1 MECTTNVIER
11 INAYCSSKPG
21 SYEARPFGTYPI
33 CYKVMGKIFAQV
45 SPKEDFF
52 KITIK
57 AEKEQ
62 SLVYRELYPGVVVRG
77 YHCPPVQQPYWN
89 TVDLHQFEDEDVLFQ
104 MIDEAYAAVVRKFT
118 KKQRAQLEKL
128 VQLDYKQTDGEDT
141 DFAMLCG
148 KLDENLDELVGT
160 KFQRQQY
167 VQYNQRD
174 SIHDVLVVYR
184 DGEPVA
190 CGSFK
195 HYDEDHAELKR
206 VYVDKGCR
214 GMGLGYEIVR
224 RIEAMAKKKGY
235 SRCIL
240 ETGAPLK
247 AACHM
252 YEKLGY
258 KVIPNYGQYADM
270 PASICMER
278 RI

>member
-1 MECTTNVIER
+1 
-11 INAYCSSKPG
+11 
-21 SYEARPFGTYPI
+21 
-33 CYKVMGKIFAQV
+33 
-45 SPKEDFF
+45 
-52 KITIK
+52 
-57 AEKEQ
+57 
-62 SLVYRELYPGVVVRG
+62 
-77 YHCPPVQQPYWN
+77 
-89 TVDLHQFEDEDVLFQ
+89 
-104 MIDEAYAAVVRKFT
+104 
-118 KKQRAQLEKL
+118 
-128 VQLDYKQTDGEDT
+128 
-141 DFAMLCG
+141 MLCG
-148 KLDENLDELVGT
+148 KLDENLDELVGG

-195 HYDEDHAELKR
+195 HYDEDHVELKR
-206 VYVDKGCR
+206 IFVDKSCR

-224 RIEAMAKKKGY
+224 RLEAMAKKKGY